1 MRNLDLDL
9 LRTLAAIDQAQT
21 FSAAAERLHRTQSAI
36 TQQMQRLESIVGLP
50 LFEKQGRN
58 KLLSPHGRK
67 LVDYARHMLAIN
79 DEAMRAMQ
87 DGQLEG
93 ELRLGAPHDVAETLL
108 PTVLTHI
115 TRWSPR
121 VRLEIRVDRSPF
133 LMNALRAG
141 ELDLSIS
148 TRFDP
153 AYEGVI
159 LRTSPTAWI
168 ASAGYVHDA
177 GSPVPLVLADEPS
190 LFRRL
195 ALNALEQARVPWQT
209 NYVAPNLVGIR
220 AAVRAGLGVTA
231 RSIEFLG
238 PDMRVLGEKDGLPPL
253 PDANYFLWMRS
264 DLINPLTRY
273 VFDMLIAK
281 MGLTERGTPAASV
294 QARQF

>member
-9 LRTLAAIDQAQT
+9 LRTLAAIDQART
-21 FSAAAERLHRTQSAI
+21 FSAAAERLHKTQSAI
-36 TQQMQRLESIVGLP
+36 TQQMQRLEGIVGLP

-148 TRFDP
+148 TRF
-153 AYEGVI
+153 
-159 LRTSPTAWI
+159 
-168 ASAGYVHDA
+168 
-177 GSPVPLVLADEPS
+177 
-190 LFRRL
+190 
-195 ALNALEQARVPWQT
+195 
-209 NYVAPNLVGIR
+209 
-220 AAVRAGLGVTA
+220 
-231 RSIEFLG
+231 
-238 PDMRVLGEKDGLPPL
+238 
-253 PDANYFLWMRS
+253 
-264 DLINPLTRY
+264 
-273 VFDMLIAK
+273 
-281 MGLTERGTPAASV
+281 
-294 QARQF
+294 